1 MENDQQE
8 SRSHWK
14 EFILGWLA
22 LLVPIAGL
30 SWWIYVTQTTPGE
43 HADMVARFRAPFP
56 EFLSVRGP
64 ITWIQMAFAGLAC
77 VMFFKGMDHRGLAL
91 IANLVMLCFAGLI
104 CFWLLFSLM

>member
-1 MENDQQE
+1 MDKNAGNRR
-8 SRSHWK
+8 SRWK

-22 LLVPIAGL
+22 LLVPIAGI

-56 EFLSVRGP
+56 DFMSVRGP

-77 VMFFKGMDHRGLAL
+77 LMFFKGMDHRGLAMV
-91 IANLVMLCFAGLI
+91 ANLVMLCVAGLLG
-104 CFWLLFSLM
+104 FWLLFSLM